1 MRSILKKSLGFLH
14 RILGT
19 LTWVVE
25 YRKTVCHS
33 GAYILL
39 IRKAKKM
46 SDEWIYEIV
55 PADQINS
62 INKNADKTIKNMSG
76 GVSIVLGTDNQSA
89 VDLCQTWGRA
99 LNGDPTAWIRI
110 SSFMSGI
117 IETIEEH
124 LLEENINPY
133 DVED

>member
-1 MRSILKKSLGFLH
+1 
-14 RILGT
+14 
-19 LTWVVE
+19 
-25 YRKTVCHS
+25 
-33 GAYILL
+33 
-39 IRKAKKM
+39 M
-46 SDEWIYEIV
+46 SDEWIYEIA
-55 PADQINS
+55 PAEQINS

-89 VDLCQTWGRA
+89 VDLCQTWDRA

-133 DVED
+133 DVEE

>member
-1 MRSILKKSLGFLH
+1 
-14 RILGT
+14 
-19 LTWVVE
+19 
-25 YRKTVCHS
+25 
-33 GAYILL
+33 
-39 IRKAKKM
+39 M
-46 SDEWIYEIV
+46 SDEWIYEIA
-55 PADQINS
+55 PAEQINS

-89 VDLCQTWGRA
+89 VDLCQTWSRA

-133 DVED
+133 DVEN